1 MGLQE
6 PAAKPGD
13 LSCEGRKQKQGVL
26 TNDPLTSTHA
36 S

>member
-13 LSCEGRKQKQGVL
+13 LSCEGRKQEQGVL
-26 TNDPLTSTHA
+26 TNDP
-36 S
+36 